1 MHIGRVLVLSLA
13 ALLLTSQGASAQDE
27 DMGDLVTKKPVRKQ
41 QTAAEELADQS
52 RTGVY
57 LGAGGSFIIE
67 SFDDLGIGGDFE
79 NGWGFNFRIGR
90 RMHKYAAL
98 ELEVEKFAGFDGNA
112 AEVDGWMIGLNGRG
126 YFLPG
131 RFQPYVLAGAG
142 YADFE
147 LTDESLPSPPASTH
161 DGFAMRFG
169 AGIDIYATQTFV
181 VTTDIAYVLGVA
193 DVSEFDLITLSFG
206 IAYRP

>member
-1 MHIGRVLVLSLA
+1 MYIGRVLALSLA
-13 ALLLTSQGASAQDE
+13 ALLLTAQGATAQD
-27 DMGDLVTKKPVRKQ
+27 DDLGELTTRKPVKKQ

-57 LGAGGSFIIE
+57 IGVGGTFAIE
-67 SFDDLGIGGDFE
+67 NFGDLTSGGDFE
-79 NGWGFNFRIGR
+79 NGWGFNFRLGR
-90 RMHKYAAL
+90 RMHKFAAL

-131 RFQPYVLAGAG
+131 RFQPYVLLGAG
-142 YADFE
+142 YADYEF
-147 LTDESLPSPPASTH
+147 TDNTLPNPPHETH
-161 DGFAMRFG
+161 DGFGMRFG
-169 AGIDIYATQTFV
+169 GGIDVYATQTVV
-181 VTTDIAYVLGVA
+181 VTTDIAYILGVG
-193 DVSEFDLITLSFG
+193 DINEFDVIALSFG